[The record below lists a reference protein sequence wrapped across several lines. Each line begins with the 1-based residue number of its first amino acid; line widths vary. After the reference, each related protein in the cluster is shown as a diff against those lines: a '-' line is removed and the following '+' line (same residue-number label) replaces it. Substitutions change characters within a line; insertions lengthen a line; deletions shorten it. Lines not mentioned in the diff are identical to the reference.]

1 MSDKN
6 LEIELESSDQ
16 LKDFNETIVD
26 TDKLIDNLK
35 TLIDSNNLLSIS
47 KDVENI
53 KAQFY
58 IKLKNTEKDKSDIE
72 KKFKKIYNQYRLEKN
87 TLRKKIEKEEE
98 NNLKIKK
105 DIIAEIKEL
114 TNNIEIKKET
124 FNHFKELQKKWK
136 DTGYVN
142 LKYKNDLWQTY
153 NHYVEV
159 FYDYLRLNNDLRDID
174 FKKNLKLKTK
184 ICEKAESLILENS
197 LNKMHESLQL
207 LHEEW
212 KNIGPVKKED
222 REILWQRFQE
232 ASKKI
237 NKKRN
242 DHYTELKRKDQEKIK
257 LKKEICGK
265 IEAISNKTFKN
276 NTEFSTALNKFNEL
290 VEKWKSLGGVN
301 KKDNKHCWK
310 DFREV
315 QNLFY
320 KQKNEFF
327 KKRKENNKKSIQL
340 KSELCNE
347 AKNLEN
353 DTNWESSTKKIIK
366 LQDKWK
372 KAGHT
377 FGKASDKLWKEF
389 KSSCD
394 NFFNAKKKE
403 QEKINLETNKKK
415 ASKEKIIKKI
425 LDFKLEDN
433 TDKNIEFIHSCVSNW
448 KKIGEIKNSYK
459 LEKNFKEVCF
469 DLIRK
474 INISQKEKEKLKQ
487 DTYIN
492 LIKDN
497 LNEVK
502 KYKLD
507 IKHKITEKKK
517 EIDQYETNKSFFVAN
532 KNNNS
537 IKNQIDNKIKKL
549 ITETEQLEKELKH
562 LKKL

>member
-98 NNLKIKK
+98 DNLKIKK

-276 NTEFSTALNKFNEL
+276 NTEFNTASNKFNEL

-394 NFFNAKKKE
+394 KFFNAKKKE

-433 TDKNIEFIHSCVSNW
+433 TDKNIEFIRSCVSNW

-507 IKHKITEKKK
+507 IKQKITEKKK

>member
-26 TDKLIDNLK
+26 TDKLIDKLK

-58 IKLKNTEKDKSDIE
+58 IKLKNTEKDKNDIE

-507 IKHKITEKKK
+507 IKQKITEKKK

>member
-26 TDKLIDNLK
+26 TDKLIDKLK

-265 IEAISNKTFKN
+265 IEAISNKAFKN

-394 NFFNAKKKE
+394 KFFNAKKKE

-459 LEKNFKEVCF
+459 LEKNFKEICF

-507 IKHKITEKKK
+507 IKQKISEKKK

-537 IKNQIDNKIKKL
+537 IKNQIDDKIKKL

>member
-98 NNLKIKK
+98 DNLKIKK

-276 NTEFSTALNKFNEL
+276 NTEFNTASNKFNEL

-394 NFFNAKKKE
+394 KFFNAKKKE

-507 IKHKITEKKK
+507 IKQKITEKKK

>member
-26 TDKLIDNLK
+26 TDKLIDKLK

-507 IKHKITEKKK
+507 IKQKITEKKK

>member
-265 IEAISNKTFKN
+265 IEAISNKTFRN
-276 NTEFSTALNKFNEL
+276 NTEFNTASNKFNEL

-394 NFFNAKKKE
+394 KFFNAKKKE

-487 DTYIN
+487 KTYIN

-507 IKHKITEKKK
+507 IKQKITEKKK

-537 IKNQIDNKIKKL
+537 IKNQIDDKIKKL

>member
-26 TDKLIDNLK
+26 TDKLIDKLK

-58 IKLKNTEKDKSDIE
+58 IKLKNTEKDKNDIE

-87 TLRKKIEKEEE
+87 TLRKKIEKEEGD
-98 NNLKIKK
+98 NLKIKK

-265 IEAISNKTFKN
+265 IEAISNKTFRN
-276 NTEFSTALNKFNEL
+276 NTEFNTASNKFNEL

-507 IKHKITEKKK
+507 IKQKITEKKK

>member
-26 TDKLIDNLK
+26 TDKLIDKLK

-98 NNLKIKK
+98 DNLKIKK

-232 ASKKI
+232 TSKKI

-276 NTEFSTALNKFNEL
+276 NTEFNTALNKFNEL

-394 NFFNAKKKE
+394 KFFNAKKKE

-487 DTYIN
+487 ETYIN

-507 IKHKITEKKK
+507 IKQKITEKKK

>member
-98 NNLKIKK
+98 DNLKIKK

-276 NTEFSTALNKFNEL
+276 NTEFNTASNKFNEL

-394 NFFNAKKKE
+394 KFFNAKKKE
-403 QEKINLETNKKK
+403 QEKINLESNKKK
-415 ASKEKIIKKI
+415 TSKEKIIKKI
-425 LDFKLEDN
+425 LDFKLYDDA
-433 TDKNIEFIHSCVSNW
+433 DKNIEFIESNVNNW
-448 KKIGEIKNSYK
+448 KNIGEIKNSYK

-507 IKHKITEKKK
+507 IKQKITEKKK

>member
-47 KDVENI
+47 IDVENI

-98 NNLKIKK
+98 DNLKIKK

-276 NTEFSTALNKFNEL
+276 NTEFNTASNKFNEL

-394 NFFNAKKKE
+394 KFFNAKKKE

-507 IKHKITEKKK
+507 IKQKITEKKK

>member
-98 NNLKIKK
+98 DNLKIKK

-232 ASKKI
+232 TSKKI

-257 LKKEICGK
+257 LKKEICEK
-265 IEAISNKTFKN
+265 IEAISNKTFSN
-276 NTEFSTALNKFNEL
+276 NTEFNTASNKFNEL

-394 NFFNAKKKE
+394 KFFNAKKKE

-433 TDKNIEFIHSCVSNW
+433 TDKNIEFIRSCVSNW

-507 IKHKITEKKK
+507 IKQKITEKKK

>member
-26 TDKLIDNLK
+26 TDKLIDKLK

-87 TLRKKIEKEEE
+87 TLRKKIEKEEGD
-98 NNLKIKK
+98 NLKIKK

-276 NTEFSTALNKFNEL
+276 NTEFNTALNKFNEL

-507 IKHKITEKKK
+507 IKQKITEKKK

-537 IKNQIDNKIKKL
+537 IKNQIDDKIKKL

>member
-26 TDKLIDNLK
+26 TDKLIDKLK

-98 NNLKIKK
+98 DNLKIKK

-276 NTEFSTALNKFNEL
+276 NTESVSYTHLRA
-290 VEKWKSLGGVN
+290 
-301 KKDNKHCWK
+301 H
-310 DFREV
+310 
-315 QNLFY
+315 
-320 KQKNEFF
+320 
-327 KKRKENNKKSIQL
+327 
-340 KSELCNE
+340 
-347 AKNLEN
+347 
-353 DTNWESSTKKIIK
+353 
-366 LQDKWK
+366 
-372 KAGHT
+372 
-377 FGKASDKLWKEF
+377 
-389 KSSCD
+389 
-394 NFFNAKKKE
+394 
-403 QEKINLETNKKK
+403 ET
-415 ASKEKIIKKI
+415 
-425 LDFKLEDN
+425 
-433 TDKNIEFIHSCVSNW
+433 
-448 KKIGEIKNSYK
+448 
-459 LEKNFKEVCF
+459 
-469 DLIRK
+469 
-474 INISQKEKEKLKQ
+474 
-487 DTYIN
+487 
-492 LIKDN
+492 
-497 LNEVK
+497 
-502 KYKLD
+502 
-507 IKHKITEKKK
+507 
-517 EIDQYETNKSFFVAN
+517 
-532 KNNNS
+532 
-537 IKNQIDNKIKKL
+537 
-549 ITETEQLEKELKH
+549 
-562 LKKL
+562 

>member
-26 TDKLIDNLK
+26 TDKLIDKLK
-35 TLIDSNNLLSIS
+35 TLTDSNNLLSIS

-98 NNLKIKK
+98 DNLKIKK

-276 NTEFSTALNKFNEL
+276 NTEFNTALNKFNEL

-433 TDKNIEFIHSCVSNW
+433 TDKNIEFIRSCVSNW

-507 IKHKITEKKK
+507 IKQKITEKKK

>member
-6 LEIELESSDQ
+6 LEIELESSDRI
-16 LKDFNETIVD
+16 KDFNETIVD

-35 TLIDSNNLLSIS
+35 TLIDSNNLLLIS

-87 TLRKKIEKEEE
+87 IIRKKIEKEEE

-124 FNHFKELQKKWK
+124 YNHFKELQKKWK

-142 LKYKNDLWQTY
+142 LKYKNDIWQTY

-222 REILWQRFQE
+222 RKILWQRFQE
-232 ASKKI
+232 SSKKI

-276 NTEFSTALNKFNEL
+276 NTEFNTASNKFNEL

-310 DFREV
+310 DFRDV

-347 AKNLEN
+347 VKNLEN

-377 FGKASDKLWKEF
+377 FGKKSDKLWKEF

-394 NFFNAKKKE
+394 KFFITKKKE

-425 LDFKLEDN
+425 LDFKLDDN
-433 TDKNIEFIHSCVSNW
+433 SNKNIEFIHSCVSNW

-502 KYKLD
+502 RYKLE
-507 IKHKITEKKK
+507 IKQKITEKKK

>member
-98 NNLKIKK
+98 DNLKIKK

-265 IEAISNKTFKN
+265 IEAISNKTFSN
-276 NTEFSTALNKFNEL
+276 NTEFNTASNKFNEL

-394 NFFNAKKKE
+394 KFFNAKKKE

-507 IKHKITEKKK
+507 IKQKITEKKK

>member
-98 NNLKIKK
+98 DNLKIKK

-394 NFFNAKKKE
+394 KFFNAKKKE

-415 ASKEKIIKKI
+415 VSKEKIIKKI

-507 IKHKITEKKK
+507 IKQKITEKKK

>member
-26 TDKLIDNLK
+26 TDKLIDKLK

-507 IKHKITEKKK
+507 IKQKITEKKK

-537 IKNQIDNKIKKL
+537 IKNQIDDKIKKL

>member
-58 IKLKNTEKDKSDIE
+58 IKLKNTEKDKNDIE

-276 NTEFSTALNKFNEL
+276 NTEFNTASNKFNEL

-310 DFREV
+310 EFREV

-320 KQKNEFF
+320 LQKNEFF

-394 NFFNAKKKE
+394 KFFNAKKKE

-433 TDKNIEFIHSCVSNW
+433 TDKNIEFIQVCVSNW

-507 IKHKITEKKK
+507 IKQKITEKKK

>member
-98 NNLKIKK
+98 DNLKIKK

-276 NTEFSTALNKFNEL
+276 NTEFNTALNKFNEL

-394 NFFNAKKKE
+394 KFFNAKKKE

-433 TDKNIEFIHSCVSNW
+433 TDKNIEFIESCVSNW

-469 DLIRK
+469 DLIIK

-507 IKHKITEKKK
+507 IKQKISEKKK

>member
-6 LEIELESSDQ
+6 LEIELESSDRI
-16 LKDFNETIVD
+16 KDFNETIVD

-35 TLIDSNNLLSIS
+35 TLIDSNNLLLIS

-87 TLRKKIEKEEE
+87 IIRKKIEKEEE

-124 FNHFKELQKKWK
+124 YNHFKELQKKWK

-142 LKYKNDLWQTY
+142 LKYKNDIWQTY

-232 ASKKI
+232 SSKKI

-276 NTEFSTALNKFNEL
+276 NTEFNTASNKFNEL

-310 DFREV
+310 DFRDV

-347 AKNLEN
+347 VKNLEN

-377 FGKASDKLWKEF
+377 FGKKSDKLWKEF

-394 NFFNAKKKE
+394 KFFITKKKE

-425 LDFKLEDN
+425 LDFKLDDN
-433 TDKNIEFIHSCVSNW
+433 SNKNIEFIHSCVSNW

-502 KYKLD
+502 RYKLE
-507 IKHKITEKKK
+507 IKQKITEKKK

>member
-1 MSDKN
+1 MSDKS
-6 LEIELESSDQ
+6 LEIELESSDRI
-16 LKDFNETIVD
+16 KDFNETIVD

-35 TLIDSNNLLSIS
+35 TLIDSNNLLLIS

-87 TLRKKIEKEEE
+87 IIRKKIEKEEE

-105 DIIAEIKEL
+105 NIIAEIKEL

-142 LKYKNDLWQTY
+142 LKYKNDIWQTY

-222 REILWQRFQE
+222 RKILWQRFQE
-232 ASKKI
+232 SSKKI

-276 NTEFSTALNKFNEL
+276 NTEFNTASNKFNEL

-310 DFREV
+310 DFRDI

-347 AKNLEN
+347 VKNLEN

-377 FGKASDKLWKEF
+377 FGKKSDKLWKEF

-394 NFFNAKKKE
+394 KFFITKKKE

-425 LDFKLEDN
+425 LDFKLDDN
-433 TDKNIEFIHSCVSNW
+433 SNKNIEFIHSCVSNW

-502 KYKLD
+502 RYKLE
-507 IKHKITEKKK
+507 IKQKITEKKK

>member
-16 LKDFNETIVD
+16 LKDFNETFVD

-58 IKLKNTEKDKSDIE
+58 IKLKNTEKDKNDIE

-265 IEAISNKTFKN
+265 IEAISNKAFKN

-394 NFFNAKKKE
+394 KFFNAKKKE

-433 TDKNIEFIHSCVSNW
+433 TDKNIEFIESCVSNW

-507 IKHKITEKKK
+507 IKQKITEKKK

-537 IKNQIDNKIKKL
+537 IKNQIDDKIKKL

>member
-98 NNLKIKK
+98 DNLKIKK

-276 NTEFSTALNKFNEL
+276 NTEFNTASNKFNEL

-394 NFFNAKKKE
+394 KFFNAKKKE

-433 TDKNIEFIHSCVSNW
+433 TNKNIEFIHSCVSNW

-497 LNEVK
+497 LDEVK

-507 IKHKITEKKK
+507 IKQKITEKKK

>member
-87 TLRKKIEKEEE
+87 TFRKKIEKEEG

-105 DIIAEIKEL
+105 DIISEIKEL

-212 KNIGPVKKED
+212 KNIGPVKKEN

-257 LKKEICGK
+257 LKKEICRK

-276 NTEFSTALNKFNEL
+276 NTEFNTASNKFNEL

-353 DTNWESSTKKIIK
+353 DTNWESSTKKILK

-394 NFFNAKKKE
+394 KFFNAKKKE

-425 LDFKLEDN
+425 LDFKLDDN
-433 TDKNIEFIHSCVSNW
+433 ADKNIEFIQVCVINW
-448 KKIGEIKNSYK
+448 KNIGELKNSYK

-474 INISQKEKEKLKQ
+474 INISQNEKEKLKQ

-502 KYKLD
+502 KYKQD
-507 IKHKITEKKK
+507 IKQKITEKKK

-532 KNNNS
+532 KSNNS

>member
-26 TDKLIDNLK
+26 TDKLIDKLK
-35 TLIDSNNLLSIS
+35 TLTDSNNLLSIS

-232 ASKKI
+232 TSKKI

-265 IEAISNKTFKN
+265 IEAISNKTFRN
-276 NTEFSTALNKFNEL
+276 NTEFNTASNKFNEL

-394 NFFNAKKKE
+394 KFFNAKKKE

-469 DLIRK
+469 DLIGK

-487 DTYIN
+487 ETYIN

-497 LNEVK
+497 LDEVK

-507 IKHKITEKKK
+507 IKQKITEKKK

>member
-98 NNLKIKK
+98 DNLKIKK

-276 NTEFSTALNKFNEL
+276 NTEFNTALNKFNEL

-394 NFFNAKKKE
+394 KFFNAKKKE

-507 IKHKITEKKK
+507 IKQKITEKKK

>member
-26 TDKLIDNLK
+26 TDKLIDKLK

-58 IKLKNTEKDKSDIE
+58 IKLKNTEKDKNDIE

-276 NTEFSTALNKFNEL
+276 NTEFNTALNKFNEL

-394 NFFNAKKKE
+394 KFFNAKKKE

-507 IKHKITEKKK
+507 IKQKITEKKK

-537 IKNQIDNKIKKL
+537 IKNQIDDKIKKL

>member
-26 TDKLIDNLK
+26 TDKLIDKLK

-58 IKLKNTEKDKSDIE
+58 IKLKNTEKDKNDIE

-265 IEAISNKTFKN
+265 IEAISNKAFKN

-394 NFFNAKKKE
+394 KFFNAKKKE

-507 IKHKITEKKK
+507 IKQKITEKKK

>member
-6 LEIELESSDQ
+6 LEIELESSDRI
-16 LKDFNETIVD
+16 KDFNETIVD

-35 TLIDSNNLLSIS
+35 TLIDSNNLLLIS

-87 TLRKKIEKEEE
+87 IIRKKIEKEEE

-142 LKYKNDLWQTY
+142 LKYKNDIWQTY

-232 ASKKI
+232 SSKKI

-276 NTEFSTALNKFNEL
+276 NTEFNTASNKFNEL

-310 DFREV
+310 DFRDV

-347 AKNLEN
+347 VKNLEN

-377 FGKASDKLWKEF
+377 FGKKSDKLWKEF

-394 NFFNAKKKE
+394 KFFITKKKE

-425 LDFKLEDN
+425 LDFKLDDN
-433 TDKNIEFIHSCVSNW
+433 SNKNIEFIHSCVSNW

-502 KYKLD
+502 RYKLE
-507 IKHKITEKKK
+507 IKQKITEKKK

>member
-98 NNLKIKK
+98 DNLKIKK

-197 LNKMHESLQL
+197 LNKMHKSLQL

-265 IEAISNKTFKN
+265 IKAISNKTFSN
-276 NTEFSTALNKFNEL
+276 NTEFNTASNKFNEL

-394 NFFNAKKKE
+394 KFFNAKKKE

-507 IKHKITEKKK
+507 IKQKITEKKK

-549 ITETEQLEKELKH
+549 IVETEQLEIELKH

>member
-6 LEIELESSDQ
+6 LEIELESSDRI
-16 LKDFNETIVD
+16 KDFNETIVD

-35 TLIDSNNLLSIS
+35 TLIDSNNLLLIS

-87 TLRKKIEKEEE
+87 IIRKKIEKEEE

-124 FNHFKELQKKWK
+124 YNHFKELQKKWK

-142 LKYKNDLWQTY
+142 LKYKNDIWQTY

-232 ASKKI
+232 SSKKI

-276 NTEFSTALNKFNEL
+276 NTEFNTASNKFNEL

-310 DFREV
+310 DFRDI

-347 AKNLEN
+347 VKNLEN

-372 KAGHT
+372 EAGHT
-377 FGKASDKLWKEF
+377 FGKKSDKLWKEF

-394 NFFNAKKKE
+394 KFFITKKKE

-425 LDFKLEDN
+425 LDFKLDDN
-433 TDKNIEFIHSCVSNW
+433 SNKNIEFIHSCVSNW

-502 KYKLD
+502 RYKLE
-507 IKHKITEKKK
+507 IKQKITEKKK

>member
-26 TDKLIDNLK
+26 TDKLIDKLK
-35 TLIDSNNLLSIS
+35 TLTDSNNLLSIS

-58 IKLKNTEKDKSDIE
+58 IKLKNTEKDKNDIE

-276 NTEFSTALNKFNEL
+276 NTEFNTASNKFNEL

-507 IKHKITEKKK
+507 IKQKISEKKK

>member
-26 TDKLIDNLK
+26 TDKLIDKLK
-35 TLIDSNNLLSIS
+35 TLTDSNNLLSIS

-58 IKLKNTEKDKSDIE
+58 IKLKNTEKDKNDIE

-276 NTEFSTALNKFNEL
+276 NTEFNTALNKFNEL

-507 IKHKITEKKK
+507 IKQKITEKKK

-537 IKNQIDNKIKKL
+537 IKNQIDDKIKKL

>member
-26 TDKLIDNLK
+26 TDKLIDKLK

-276 NTEFSTALNKFNEL
+276 NTEFNTALNKFNEL

-507 IKHKITEKKK
+507 IKQKITEKKK

-537 IKNQIDNKIKKL
+537 IKNQIDDKIKKL

>member
-26 TDKLIDNLK
+26 TDKLIDKLK

-98 NNLKIKK
+98 DNLKIKK

-142 LKYKNDLWQTY
+142 LQYKNDLWQTY

-276 NTEFSTALNKFNEL
+276 NTEFNTALNKFNEL

-394 NFFNAKKKE
+394 KFFNAKKKE

-507 IKHKITEKKK
+507 IKQKITEKKK

>member
-98 NNLKIKK
+98 DNLKIKK

-142 LKYKNDLWQTY
+142 LKYKNDLWKTY

-232 ASKKI
+232 TSKKI

-257 LKKEICGK
+257 LKKEICEK
-265 IEAISNKTFKN
+265 IEAISNKTFSN
-276 NTEFSTALNKFNEL
+276 NTEFNTASNKFNEL

-340 KSELCNE
+340 KSELCNQ

-394 NFFNAKKKE
+394 KFFNAKKKE

-469 DLIRK
+469 DFIRK

-487 DTYIN
+487 ETYIN

-507 IKHKITEKKK
+507 IKQKITEKKK
-517 EIDQYETNKSFFVAN
+517 EIDQYETNKSFFVSN
-532 KNNNS
+532 KSNNS
-537 IKNQIDNKIKKL
+537 IKNQIENKIKKL

>member
-58 IKLKNTEKDKSDIE
+58 IKLKNTEKDKNDIE

-474 INISQKEKEKLKQ
+474 INISQKEKEKLKL

-507 IKHKITEKKK
+507 IKQKITEKKK

-537 IKNQIDNKIKKL
+537 IKNQIDDKIKKL

>member
-26 TDKLIDNLK
+26 TDKLIDKLK

-98 NNLKIKK
+98 DNLKIKK

-276 NTEFSTALNKFNEL
+276 NTEFNTASNKFNEL

-394 NFFNAKKKE
+394 KFFNAKKKE

-507 IKHKITEKKK
+507 IKQKITEKKK